1 MSRTRL
7 VVLAAVVIAAA
18 ILVPLLVV
26 GTKSSHSARASSSST
41 ASPAA
46 SSAATG
52 SSGTPGSSAVSWN
65 PTVHCVPVV
74 TTLEAV
80 IGKQLSSYGGASQ
93 AGGWQGGLSIP
104 VKTALTPPCTVN
116 GEPMFVEIHN
126 LNVEGY
132 TCNSFTTGDGDCWG
146 NLWDNSSGPMTY
158 LNQIHSEIAGTWI
171 TAKTAPSV
179 PPAKS
184 QIDVQGFVYWDSGHL
199 TDAWHSYS
207 GWELHPVAA
216 WRADGSPAKPD
227 FSMSLSPSAGSVA
240 AGRAVSAMISTEVI
254 SGGSQ
259 PVNLTVTGLPSG
271 ATARFS
277 PTPLM
282 TGGSAVLSITTSAR
296 TPPGS
301 YSVTITAAGAGAR
314 HVLSYS
320 LTVQRRK

>member
-1 MSRTRL
+1 MLLSAL
-7 VVLAAVVIAAA
+7 VIAAA

-26 GTKSSHSARASSSST
+26 GTRSGHSARASSSST
-41 ASPAA
+41 ASPTA

-52 SSGTPGSSAVSWN
+52 SSGTPGSSAVTAVSWN
-65 PTVHCVPVV
+65 PAVHCVPVV

-80 IGKQLSSYGGASQ
+80 IGRQLSSYGGASQ

-116 GEPMFVEIHN
+116 GAPMFVEIHN

-179 PPAKS
+179 PPTKS

-216 WRADGSPAKPD
+216 WRADGTPAKPD
-227 FSMSLSPSAGSVA
+227 FSMSLSPSAGSAA
-240 AGRAVSAMISTEVI
+240 AGHAMSATISTEVI

-259 PVNLTVTGLPSG
+259 LVNLTVIGLPAG

-282 TGGSAVLSITTSAR
+282 TGGSSILSITTSAR

-301 YSVTITAAGAGAR
+301 YLVRLIAAATGVR
-314 HVLSYS
+314 HVLDYA
-320 LTVQRRK
+320 LTVLRRK